1 MQVQRLTRLLSTLKQ
16 RSMLKE
22 QRLLQRRR
30 QRLKLLQLQRL
41 LKRLQQRLLKK
52 LPLLKH
58 LQKKLSRRHNTVLK
72 VLKSYGTAGAVIIG
86 RSGDVLEE
94 LSQNEPVFIDFDEL
108 PVPFFIES
116 IEPKG
121 GKFVVKFEDIDSFDA
136 AEEIVGRELR
146 LTFEN
151 ETEEDEDD
159 LVGFM
164 VCDQKG
170 RKIGP
175 VLEFL
180 DYSGN
185 TCLLVDYNGREI
197 ILPFHE
203 DLIKKVRRKEIH
215 LTIPDGLL

>member
-1 MQVQRLTRLLSTLKQ
+1 M
-16 RSMLKE
+16 
-22 QRLLQRRR
+22 
-30 QRLKLLQLQRL
+30 KLLQLQRL

-58 LQKKLSRRHNTVLK
+58 LLKKLSRRHNTVLK
-72 VLKSYGTAGAVIIG
+72 VLKSYGTAGAVIVG

-151 ETEEDEDD
+151 ETAEDEDD

-185 TCLLVDYNGREI
+185 TCLLVDYNGREV

>member
-1 MQVQRLTRLLSTLKQ
+1 M
-16 RSMLKE
+16 
-22 QRLLQRRR
+22 
-30 QRLKLLQLQRL
+30 
-41 LKRLQQRLLKK
+41 
-52 LPLLKH
+52 
-58 LQKKLSRRHNTVLK
+58 LK

-94 LSQNEPVFIDFDEL
+94 LKSDEPVFIDFDGL
-108 PVPFFIES
+108 PVPFYIES

-121 GKFVVKFEDIDSFDA
+121 GKYIVKLEDIDSLEA
-136 AEEIVGRELR
+136 AEEIAGRELR
-146 LTFEN
+146 LTFEP
-151 ETEEDEDD
+151 EAEEEEDDF
-159 LVGFM
+159 VGFM

-185 TCLLVDYNGREI
+185 TCLLVDHDGEEV

-215 LTIPDGLL
+215 LTIPEGLI